1 MFSEISL
8 GLSKILVKNDKGVQS
23 LSDLSALSK
32 RVAGI
37 LNSDLGVA
45 LLRTFSARGI
55 AALGALGLL
64 FVVGRLYGPAG
75 VGVLALAQAVLL
87 GASLLARGGMDNALM
102 RYVGQDHDSAHVLL
116 YFRWALIK
124 GLLAGVLVSSAV
136 LMARDWLESQ
146 FGSPG
151 LSSMLLGIS
160 LAVPAY
166 VVAFLL
172 SGFFKG
178 IRMPATASLMENGSV
193 ALLAALILVVWHF
206 LVGVE
211 GYAAVGFA
219 HLVAAWL
226 VVMQGGGQVWLW
238 YRRVKTAGVLVARA
252 KMVSYEQFCST
263 SRAFFATTFATFMQN
278 VLAIM
283 VAGWFLSTA
292 ELGLFKSSQQVGML
306 IAFILLV
313 LNAIFPPRFAALY
326 YQGKVAALS
335 RLARQGV
342 LIGVVVAMPLL
353 LICLIFPVWVLA
365 WFGEGFAGA
374 APLLRLI
381 ALAQLINV
389 ATGSVGFLLNMTGHE
404 KLMRNIALFC
414 NFLGLLGFWLLVP
427 PLGPIGA
434 AIALAFILITQNL
447 VSLFYVW
454 RVLGIWTLPCPN
466 LLALLGVKTRAQKA

>member
-1 MFSEISL
+1 MFSEIPL

-45 LLRTFSARGI
+45 LLRTFLARGI

-124 GLLAGVLVSSAV
+124 GLLGGVLVSSTV

-151 LSSMLLGIS
+151 LSSMLLGVS

-193 ALLAALILVVWHF
+193 ALLAALILVLWHF

-335 RLARQGV
+335 RLA
-342 LIGVVVAMPLL
+342 
-353 LICLIFPVWVLA
+353 
-365 WFGEGFAGA
+365 
-374 APLLRLI
+374 
-381 ALAQLINV
+381 QLINV

>member
-1 MFSEISL
+1 M
-8 GLSKILVKNDKGVQS
+8 
-23 LSDLSALSK
+23 
-32 RVAGI
+32 
-37 LNSDLGVA
+37 LNSDLGFA
-45 LLRTFSARGI
+45 LLRTFSARGV

-64 FVVGRLYGPAG
+64 FVVGRLYGPVG
-75 VGVLALAQAVLL
+75 VGVLALAQAVML

-102 RYVGQDHDSAHVLL
+102 RYVGLDHDSSHVLL
-116 YFRWALIK
+116 YFRWALTK
-124 GLLAGVLVSSAV
+124 GLVAAILVSVTV
-136 LMARDWLESQ
+136 LMARDWLENQ
-146 FGSPG
+146 FNSPG

-160 LAVPAY
+160 LAIPAY
-166 VVAFLL
+166 VMAFLF

-178 IRMPATASLMENGSV
+178 IRMPATACLMENGSV
-193 ALLAALILVVWHF
+193 ALFAALILAGWHS

-211 GYAAVGFA
+211 GYAAIGFA
-219 HLVAAWL
+219 HFAAAWL
-226 VVMQGGGQVWLW
+226 VVVQGALQVWFW
-238 YRRVKTAGVLVARA
+238 YRRVKSVLSV
-252 KMVSYEQFCST
+252 KTQKISYEKFCST
-263 SRAFFATTFATFMQN
+263 SRDFFAITFATFMQN

-283 VAGWFLSTA
+283 VAGWFLSAA

-326 YQGKVAALS
+326 HQGELAALS

-353 LICLIFPVWVLA
+353 LMCLIFPVWVLA

-381 ALAQLINV
+381 ALAQLVNV

-414 NFLGLLGFWLLVP
+414 NFIGLLGFWLLIP

-434 AIALAFILITQNL
+434 AIALAFILVTQNL

-466 LLALLGVKTRAQKA
+466 LLELLGVKTRAQKA

>member
-1 MFSEISL
+1 MFSEIPL

-45 LLRTFSARGI
+45 LLRTFLARGI

-124 GLLAGVLVSSAV
+124 GLLGGVLVSSTV

-151 LSSMLLGIS
+151 LSSMLLGVS

-193 ALLAALILVVWHF
+193 ALLAALILVLWHF

-226 VVMQGGGQVWLW
+226 VVMQGGGRSG
-238 YRRVKTAGVLVARA
+238 YGT
-252 KMVSYEQFCST
+252 
-263 SRAFFATTFATFMQN
+263 
-278 VLAIM
+278 
-283 VAGWFLSTA
+283 
-292 ELGLFKSSQQVGML
+292 
-306 IAFILLV
+306 
-313 LNAIFPPRFAALY
+313 
-326 YQGKVAALS
+326 
-335 RLARQGV
+335 
-342 LIGVVVAMPLL
+342 
-353 LICLIFPVWVLA
+353 
-365 WFGEGFAGA
+365 GE
-374 APLLRLI
+374 
-381 ALAQLINV
+381 
-389 ATGSVGFLLNMTGHE
+389 
-404 KLMRNIALFC
+404 
-414 NFLGLLGFWLLVP
+414 
-427 PLGPIGA
+427 
-434 AIALAFILITQNL
+434 
-447 VSLFYVW
+447 
-454 RVLGIWTLPCPN
+454 
-466 LLALLGVKTRAQKA
+466 

>member
-1 MFSEISL
+1 MSGISV
-8 GLSKILVKNDKGVQS
+8 LSQ
-23 LSDLSALSK
+23 
-32 RVAGI
+32 RVFRA
-37 LNSDLGVA
+37 LNSDLGFA
-45 LLRTFSARGI
+45 LLRTFSARGV

-64 FVVGRLYGPAG
+64 FVVGRLYGPVG
-75 VGVLALAQAVLL
+75 VGVLALAQAVML

-124 GLLAGVLVSSAV
+124 GLVAGVLVSAAV
-136 LMARDWLESQ
+136 LLTRNWLENQ
-146 FGSPG
+146 FDASG

-160 LAVPAY
+160 LAVPGY

-178 IRMPATASLMENGSV
+178 VRMPATASLMENGSV
-193 ALLAALILVVWHF
+193 ALFAALILAGWHF

-226 VVMQGGGQVWLW
+226 VVVQGGMQVWLW
-238 YRRVKTAGVLVARA
+238 YRRGKASGVLSARA
-252 KMVSYEQFCST
+252 QIVSYEQFCST
-263 SRAFFATTFATFMQN
+263 SRAFFAATFATFMQN

-283 VAGWFLSTA
+283 VAGWLLSTV

-326 YQGKVAALS
+326 HQGKLAALS
-335 RLARQGV
+335 RLARQGA
-342 LIGVVVAMPLL
+342 LIGIVVAMPLL
-353 LICLIFPVWVLA
+353 LMCLFFPVWVLG
-365 WFGEGFAGA
+365 WFGEGFSEA

-381 ALAQLINV
+381 ALAQLVNV

-404 KLMRNIALFC
+404 KLMRNIALSC
-414 NFLGLLGFWLLVP
+414 NFFGLLGFWLLIP
-427 PLGPIGA
+427 PFGPIGA
-434 AIALAFILITQNL
+434 AVALAFILVTQNL

-466 LLALLGVKTRAQKA
+466 LLALLGVKARVRKV